1 MRGLSPWG
9 LRGNHL
15 GIGRQREGLRR
26 GRGAGL
32 SMRRRGCHLMVLNG
46 RGVGANHVVHFVLA
60 RGRCL
65 GLLVVGGQEVELR
78 SSSRHKLLWL
88 LVMRGRLLLLHLL
101 LSRDRSGG

>member
-1 MRGLSPWG
+1 MSPRGLG
-9 LRGNHL
+9 GNHL
-15 GIGRQREGLRR
+15 GIGWQREGLRR
-26 GRGAGL
+26 GRSTRL
-32 SMRRRGCHLMVLNG
+32 SMRRRRGCHLVVLNG
-46 RGVGANHVVHFVLA
+46 RGVGADHVVHFVLA

-101 LSRDRSGG
+101 LSRDRGGG

>member
-1 MRGLSPWG
+1 MSPWG
-9 LRGNHL
+9 LGGNHL
-15 GIGRQREGLRR
+15 GIGWQREGLRR
-26 GRGAGL
+26 GRSTRL

-46 RGVGANHVVHFVLA
+46 RGVGADHVVHFVLA

-88 LVMRGRLLLLHLL
+88 LVMRGWLLLLLLHLL
-101 LSRDRSGG
+101 LSRDRGGG